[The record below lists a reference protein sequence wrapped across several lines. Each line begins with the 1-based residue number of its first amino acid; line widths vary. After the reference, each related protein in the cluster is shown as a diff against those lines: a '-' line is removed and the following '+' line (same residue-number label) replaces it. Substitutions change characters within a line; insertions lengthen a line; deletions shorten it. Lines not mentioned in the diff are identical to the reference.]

1 MKCLYTVCT
10 AFIFLSASLN
20 AQNVDSINTLP
31 AQQEEVKYPQLQF
44 KGLFQGR
51 FLKSL
56 DSDVDVDGLHHSDH
70 SGTDNTFM
78 LKYMRAQVLA
88 RVSRHTEVA
97 VLVNLADFK
106 NDPKNK
112 VLENAYVKYTFSK
125 SLAVTAG
132 QFRPWFGIE
141 ETYPVDILRTFDFSN
156 QYNEFG
162 KLGWTSFQL
171 GLSLTGDIKLGKMP
185 MQYAV
190 SVVNGN
196 GKNPV
201 SDNDNG
207 KLYSTRLVFG
217 ISPKNKVN
225 LGLNAGVGEA
235 QKHTVHAYGAD
246 LTGLI
251 KFSDKWNLDLQ
262 AEVKQATNHTLFYSL
277 AEAARAGS
285 LNDYLIWGT
294 YVLPALRYEISDQS
308 HSISA
313 VEFTCRYEYLDRNY
327 KIASNPQ
334 QIITP
339 MLGLEF
345 LKNYGARIQ
354 IGTQISRYRKQ
365 TDDTT
370 EHNSDLLV
378 TQLQVRF

>member
-1 MKCLYTVCT
+1 MKGLYSLCTVCLLG
-10 AFIFLSASLN
+10 FASLN
-20 AQNVDSINTLP
+20 AQNVDSMNTSP
-31 AQQEEVKYPQLQF
+31 NRQEEVKYPQLQF

-125 SLAVTAG
+125 SLAITAG

-141 ETYPVDILRTFDFSN
+141 ETYPVDVIRSLDFSN

-171 GLSLTGDIKLGKMP
+171 GLSATGDIKLGKMP

-190 SVVNGN
+190 SIVNGN

-207 KLYSTRLVFG
+207 KLFSTRLVFG
-217 ISPKNKVN
+217 LLPKNKVN
-225 LGLNAGVGEA
+225 LGLNAGVGEV
-235 QKHTVHAYGAD
+235 QKSTVHAYGAD

-251 KFSDKWNLDLQ
+251 KFSEKWNLDIQ

-277 AEAARAGS
+277 SEAARAGS
-285 LNDYLIWGT
+285 LKDYQIWGT
-294 YVLPALRYEISDQS
+294 YVLPALRYEISDKT
-308 HSISA
+308 HTISA
-313 VEFTCRYEYLDRNY
+313 LEFTCRYEYLDRNY
-327 KIASNPQ
+327 KMASNPQ

-339 MLGLEF
+339 MIGLEF

-354 IGTQISRYRKQ
+354 VGTQISRYKEQ
-365 TDDTT
+365 KADTT
-370 EHNSDLLV
+370 QHNSDLLV
-378 TQLQVRF
+378 AQLQVRF